1 MIGSEFPWLEAMLLE
16 KGVNLVTTLEYS
28 HIESQHPS
36 ITTITAKSLRK
47 LYLDG
52 EFSNDK
58 KFDAAITFS
67 SVEHSGLG
75 RYFYSVNSKLAPISH
90 HYDLNKHT

>member
-16 KGVNLVTTLEYS
+16 KGVNFVTTLEYS
-28 HIESQHPS
+28 NIESQHPN

-75 RYFYSVNSKLAPISH
+75 RYFTAFILNQHLF
-90 HYDLNKHT
+90 YDLNKHT

>member
-28 HIESQHPS
+28 NIESQHPN

-58 KFDAAITFS
+58 EFDAAITFS

-75 RYFYSVNSKLAPISH
+75 RYFYSVNSKLALIW
-90 HYDLNKHT
+90 HYDLYKHT

>member
-28 HIESQHPS
+28 DIESQHPNV
-36 ITTITAKSLRK
+36 TTITAKTLRK
-47 LYLDG
+47 SYIDG
-52 EFSNDK
+52 EFCNDK
-58 KFDAAITFS
+58 NFDAAITFS

-75 RYFYSVNSKLAPISH
+75 RYFYGGYPTLTPIW
-90 HYDLNKHT
+90 HYDLL